1 MIALIEAYKSGSLH
15 SKTLLSN
22 IIAGAIVGVIALPL
36 SMAFAIASGA
46 KPEQGVYTAIIAG
59 FFVGI
64 FGGTRFQIGGPTGA
78 FVVVL
83 LAITT
88 RYGIEGLQVAT
99 LMAGVILILMGVAR
113 LGSVIKYIPDPV
125 IVGFTSGIGLIIFVS
140 EWKDFFGLHQVP
152 HNLIYFHEKLLA
164 ILFALPSLNI
174 PTTIL
179 ALISLASVIFFP
191 KIKYTKHIPSPV
203 IALIVAMAIQSIF
216 QFSDVATIG
225 SIYGTIPRGFP
236 NFNLPEISLSQVISL
251 VGPAFTI
258 ALLGA
263 IESLLSAVVADG
275 MTGTRHNSNQELIG
289 QGLANIA
296 CPFFAGFA
304 ATGAIARTA
313 TSIRHGA
320 SNPLA
325 AIVHSLTLVLI
336 IYFLAPF
343 ASYIPLCTLAA
354 ILFVVAY
361 NMSDIKHFYYLLWHA
376 PKNDIIILL
385 STFFLTIFTDLVV
398 AVNVGVILA
407 VLLFTRRMSQSVRI
421 ERESEEKIE
430 KKTQSYKLSISPKD
444 IFVYSIQGPFFFA
457 AAEKLE
463 HTLAVIHED
472 PKILIFRLK
481 GVPFMDFTG
490 LQTFLEIIEDLHKR
504 DVVVVLCEANPKVIQ
519 KLTKIGIL
527 TFVYEERIF
536 DTLPEAL
543 KSF

>member
-1 MIALIEAYKSGSLH
+1 MIAIIEAYKSGSLQ
-15 SKTLLSN
+15 SKSLLQN

-46 KPEQGVYTAIIAG
+46 KPEQGIYTAIIAG
-59 FFVGI
+59 LFVGI

-83 LAITT
+83 LEITT
-88 RYGIEGLQVAT
+88 KYGIEGLQVAT
-99 LMAGVILILMGVAR
+99 LMAGIILVLMGVAR
-113 LGSVIKYIPDPV
+113 LGSVIKFIPDPV

-152 HNLIYFHEKLLA
+152 NNLIYFHEKFLA
-164 ILFALPSLNI
+164 ILSALPGLNI
-174 PTTIL
+174 PTTTL
-179 ALISLASVIFFP
+179 ALISLTLLIFCP
-191 KIKYTKHIPSPV
+191 KIKYTKPIPSPV
-203 IALIVAMAIQSIF
+203 IALIVAITIQSIF

-225 SIYGTIPRGFP
+225 SIYGDIPRGLP
-236 NFNLPEISLSQVISL
+236 NFNLPELSLSQVISL

-275 MTGTRHNSNQELIG
+275 MTGTRHDSNQELIG
-289 QGLANIA
+289 QGLANIV
-296 CPFFAGFA
+296 CPFFGGFA

-320 SNPLA
+320 SNPFA
-325 AIVHSLTLVLI
+325 AIVHSLTLLLI
-336 IYFLAPF
+336 IYLLAPL

-361 NMSDIKHFYYLLWHA
+361 NMSDIKHFYYLLQHA

-407 VLLFTRRMSQSVRI
+407 VLLFTRRMSQSVKI
-421 ERESEEKIE
+421 ERESIRKIE
-430 KKTQSYKLSISPKD
+430 KKVQSYKLSISSKD
-444 IFVYSIQGPFFFA
+444 IFVYNIQGPFFFA

-463 HTLAVIHED
+463 HTLTVIHED

-490 LQTFLEIIEDLHKR
+490 LQTFLEIVEDLHKR
-504 DVVVVLCEANPKVIQ
+504 SILVVLCEANPKVIQ

-527 TFVYEERIF
+527 SFVSGERIF
-536 DTLPEAL
+536 DTLSEAL
-543 KSF
+543 ESF